1 MQIKLNLET
10 CTTEEVKEYFLEKL
24 EEINKKFLPY
34 REILD
39 TLQTDLCLVSYRK
52 DFIISLN
59 KYYEK
64 LDFKNKAKIYDLV
77 WFELKTHYLV
87 ILNSFLRIHDKIDA
101 SSSTSTS
108 IKQIKNQYN
117 KSILLGG
124 KIFELIKYIEN
135 NKTKLQVLS
144 LQSEQEMFLNIPA
157 NGQVYQ
163 LPTQIL
169 KDVCI
174 GIIGRFSNGFE
185 KVALKLYDKLLD
197 EFRDEK
203 YGLEIKQYRN
213 KILSHYEDNYH
224 EIYENTSLQI
234 YPIIDELSKIISMLL
249 KKLFGIT
256 GEYEGIVNLKYK
268 QSYIDMLNIY
278 LNKYV

>member
-10 CTTEEVKEYFLEKL
+10 CTTEEVKEYLLEKL
-24 EEINKKFLPY
+24 EEINKEFLPY

-39 TLQTDLCLVSYRK
+39 TLQTDLCLIYYRK

-59 KYYEK
+59 EYYEI
-64 LDFKNKAKIYDLV
+64 LDFKNKAKIDDLV

-87 ILNSFLRIHDKIDA
+87 ILNSFLRIHDKINA
-101 SSSTSTS
+101 RSSIS
-108 IKQIKNQYN
+108 IKKIKNQYN
-117 KSILLGG
+117 KSILVDG

-135 NKTKLQVLS
+135 NKTKLQALS

-163 LPTQIL
+163 LPTQTL
-169 KDVCI
+169 KDVYI

-185 KVALKLYDKLLD
+185 GVDLKLYDKLLD
-197 EFRDEK
+197 GFRDKK
-203 YGLEIKQYRN
+203 YGLKIKQYRD

-234 YPIIDELSKIISMLL
+234 YPIIDELSKIIFMLL

-268 QSYIDMLNIY
+268 ESYIGVLNIY